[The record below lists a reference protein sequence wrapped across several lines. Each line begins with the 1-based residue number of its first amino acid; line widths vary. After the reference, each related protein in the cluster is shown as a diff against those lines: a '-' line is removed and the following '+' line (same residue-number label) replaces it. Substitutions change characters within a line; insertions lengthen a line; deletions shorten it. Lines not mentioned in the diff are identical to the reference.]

1 MARLAEIYK
10 QEVKAGGGITSAVG
24 KRLGERLD
32 PRQIFDK
39 TGIIATMFPSLKAYS
54 ATKPAATEKTP
65 SPTQSFSLDSGSL
78 TDISAATK
86 MTAKNTLVLPAMARD
101 MNLLRQ
107 NIAKMVKLQGGTAAT
122 KADMFFKRAGER
134 ESMFESAF
142 SKLRGKSGSAGLMAG
157 VSKNRDGQTKQTAL
171 YVEGVG
177 GLSDTLLGA
186 LGGAAAGKAGGK
198 LSGVLAKALPFL
210 ASATLPIL
218 GIAGLAG
225 LLYFL
230 IRKDSGEAQTAD
242 EMEKGGGY
250 TPEQRA
256 VSAPS
261 AEPAT
266 AEELRKTRESMR
278 QSEDPAVRAA
288 AAELDRRES
297 VAALPDESEAERRRL
312 GLSTFTPTPAE
323 TPVTPQAEA
332 VPSNVVRS
340 ESGAAIMTGSGGY
353 VVSGEPSA
361 SPTPFPT
368 VTTQTPAPSTTT
380 SPQRTAPTT
389 SGGEVSENLVSFLKQ
404 KENPKLAKEKGKSKA
419 WWDYKQYSIGYGTKA
434 SGPDEEITEAE
445 ADRRLR
451 EELGKSQKAV
461 IDYGKKKGYNWNQG
475 QVDALSSFVYNL
487 GPGALNQLTANGT
500 RTNQEIAQKL
510 PEYNKAGGKVEGGL
524 VKRRGME
531 LALFNQTPSTSI
543 APSTPTTGATVASAS
558 TSVAEGQRAAMM
570 PAGGTTIVDN
580 STKTTVAGSQA
591 AGKPSSAYDRDI
603 VEALVTS
610 SYA

>member
-1 MARLAEIYK
+1 MSRLAEIYK
-10 QEVKAGGGITSAVG
+10 QEIKSGGGITSAVG
-24 KRLGERLD
+24 KRLGEKLD
-32 PRQIFDK
+32 PRQMFDK
-39 TGIIATMFPSLKAYS
+39 AGIIATMFPSLKAYS
-54 ATKPAATEKTP
+54 ATKPAVTEKTP

-107 NIAKMVKLQGGTAAT
+107 NIAKVVKLQGGTAAT

-142 SKLRGKSGSAGLMAG
+142 SKLRGKSGGAGITTG

-171 YVEGVG
+171 YVENIT
-177 GLSDTLLGA
+177 GLTDSLLGS
-186 LGGAAAGKAGGK
+186 LGATAAGKAGGK
-198 LSGVLAKALPFL
+198 ISGVLAKALPFL

-256 VSAPS
+256 VAAPS

-266 AEELRKTRESMR
+266 DEELKKVRENMR

-288 AAELDRRES
+288 AAELDRKD
-297 VAALPDESEAERRRL
+297 AIKALPDESEAERRRL
-312 GLSTFTPTPAE
+312 GLSTFTPTP
-323 TPVTPQAEA
+323 TPEPPQAE
-332 VPSNVVRS
+332 VTPSNVVRS

-475 QVDALSSFVYNL
+475 QVEALSSFVYNL

-500 RTNQEIAQKL
+500 RTNQEISQKL

-558 TSVAEGQRAAMM
+558 TSVAEGQRAAMTS
-570 PAGGTTIVDN
+570 AGSTTIVDN
-580 STKTTVAGSQA
+580 STKTTMASSQP
-591 AGKPSSAYDRDI
+591 AGKPASAYDRDI